1 MSAKL
6 TATAAPAAGAAAA
19 VAAAQQAAAASSSS
33 IAYVQCQNLKYNA
46 LIIGWLGVIISSV
59 MVFSSMM
66 VIHMQTELDVLIKQ
80 LLLSHASEKEQQFLM
95 NRKSKVFS
103 LYIPYIMLDISY
115 TVLTAFST
123 FAYGLSLINLGVS
136 LLLLIG
142 VGRVSM
148 NIFLYIPRYENIGII
163 MQGNRTY
170 NTHNFAKNH
179 CILLRNVFFFGTFPP
194 NCFGIKTF

>member
-95 NRKSKVFS
+95 NRKSKVFT
-103 LYIPYIMLDISY
+103 LYTYTLYNARYILHSVDRI
-115 TVLTAFST
+115 
-123 FAYGLSLINLGVS
+123 
-136 LLLLIG
+136 
-142 VGRVSM
+142 
-148 NIFLYIPRYENIGII
+148 
-163 MQGNRTY
+163 
-170 NTHNFAKNH
+170 
-179 CILLRNVFFFGTFPP
+179 
-194 NCFGIKTF
+194 